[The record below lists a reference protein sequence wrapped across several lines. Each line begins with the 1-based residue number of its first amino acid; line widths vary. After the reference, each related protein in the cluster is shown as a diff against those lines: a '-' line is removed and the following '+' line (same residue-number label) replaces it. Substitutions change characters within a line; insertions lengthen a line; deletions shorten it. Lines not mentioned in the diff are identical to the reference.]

1 MRFFACFVKWNNERF
16 VLCSPPLRVHRRLQA
31 DVQTIQRQTK
41 KDRTRRSPH
50 KVIHAVYGFPRR
62 VSITIPARVLLF
74 LRDLQISY
82 PDSGWRDYQ

>member
-50 KVIHAVYGFPRR
+50 KVIHAVYGFPPAGIDYDTRR
-62 VSITIPARVLLF
+62 GTFVFAGFTDF
-74 LRDLQISY
+74 LS
-82 PDSGWRDYQ
+82 